1 MGFIRRRLAILFGGP
16 KKMGENPSLEA
27 QEKPSPRGEGFKEGF
42 FEPLLE
48 RLKKKEDR
56 KMKKVQQIIWLEPKT
71 FARVLEIA
79 EDLGLAANQTI
90 ELIVE
95 DYIARGGDLTKAIE
109 KVKEVIKCPECGQDF
124 ESVSQ
129 LFEHLKNKSD
139 EARNLVYKLLDLR
152 K

>member
-1 MGFIRRRLAILFGGP
+1 
-16 KKMGENPSLEA
+16 MGENPNLEV
-27 QEKPSPRGEGFKEGF
+27 QEKPSPDGEGSKEGF

-56 KMKKVQQIIWLEPKT
+56 KTKKVQQIIWLEPKT
-71 FARVLEIA
+71 FARVLDLA

-95 DYIARGGDLTKAIE
+95 DYIARGGDLTKAVE
-109 KVKEVIKCPECGQDF
+109 KIKEVIKCPECGQDF

>member
-1 MGFIRRRLAILFGGP
+1 
-16 KKMGENPSLEA
+16 MGENPNLEA
-27 QEKPSPRGEGFKEGF
+27 QEKPSPRGEGPKEGF

-48 RLKKKEDR
+48 RWKRREDR
-56 KMKKVQQIIWLEPKT
+56 KTKKVQQIIWLEPKT
-71 FARVLEIA
+71 FARVLELA
-79 EDLGLAANQTI
+79 ETLGLAANQTI

-95 DYIARGGDLTKAIE
+95 DYIARGGDLTKAVE